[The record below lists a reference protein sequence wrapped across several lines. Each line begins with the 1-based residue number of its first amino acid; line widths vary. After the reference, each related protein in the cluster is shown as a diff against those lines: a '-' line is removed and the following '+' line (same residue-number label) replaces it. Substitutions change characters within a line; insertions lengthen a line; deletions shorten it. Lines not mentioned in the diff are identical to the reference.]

1 MTEHSA
7 DSSAMAS
14 DEDSTALLDLSEEL
28 LLLIA
33 WQMEP
38 RTLVRFGSC
47 CRSLSKL
54 VLKDEA
60 YAWAAAL
67 EQAGGDPRHPE
78 PRRALRCLTTLERVH
93 WRRASSTRPGSAG
106 PRPPARRH
114 HATLACC
121 GGETLIIVGGEH
133 GRARWVH
140 ADAFAFDVR
149 AGTWTQAAKAT
160 TWPDGDGPRRTFWD
174 TEVGRVN
181 RLVLVTDSAER
192 EWALLYAERASEGA
206 ALSQPEE
213 TWLLGPLGPAAGAA
227 SWQWIR
233 LGAAPTSRAVGYT
246 VNALSHR
253 PGLAAVVLGGL
264 DVSERPLLA
273 LESLVIQAT
282 SDGGVDAHWG
292 AHDVDVIAAGLAS
305 FQRPPEPPA
314 RAHHAAVEWPG
325 RGLLVVGGEGRG
337 GRNLRND
344 LWLLEPSGDSL
355 HWRKLP
361 FTLPNE
367 AGRTQLCAAV
377 VGGGPST
384 HRLVVFGGSCQP
396 VDNMINSTAR
406 QAPLDFWARDLDG
419 CETSSGGWD
428 WLSWQRSR
436 SPLPTEPRLRA
447 SAATVHAGGT
457 MLVYGG
463 SRLVGGWPADCDAVD
478 TLAIRLGAPGRPPRV
493 RTCDAV
499 DDVDDAPAFC
509 LATSRLRVRRGS
521 WVALDDD
528 EASPTAVATAA
539 PDFELV
545 PAPALGIALACR
557 AEGDS
562 MGVAALDFS

>member
-1 MTEHSA
+1 M
-7 DSSAMAS
+7 
-14 DEDSTALLDLSEEL
+14 L
-28 LLLIA
+28 
-33 WQMEP
+33 
-38 RTLVRFGSC
+38 R
-47 CRSLSKL
+47 
-54 VLKDEA
+54 DEA

-93 WRRASSTRPGSAG
+93 WRRASSTRQA
-106 PRPPARRH
+106 PPAATAGAAAPRHARVLRRRNS
-114 HATLACC
+114 
-121 GGETLIIVGGEH
+121 IIVGGEH

-213 TWLLGPLGPAAGAA
+213 TWLLGPLSPAAGAA

-233 LGAAPTSRAVGYT
+233 RGAAPTSRAVGYT

-253 PGLAAVVLGGL
+253 PGLAVVLGGL

-325 RGLLVVGGEGRG
+325 RG
-337 GRNLRND
+337 
-344 LWLLEPSGDSL
+344 PS
-355 HWRKLP
+355 W
-361 FTLPNE
+361 
-367 AGRTQLCAAV
+367 
-377 VGGGPST
+377 
-384 HRLVVFGGSCQP
+384 
-396 VDNMINSTAR
+396 
-406 QAPLDFWARDLDG
+406 
-419 CETSSGGWD
+419 
-428 WLSWQRSR
+428 
-436 SPLPTEPRLRA
+436 
-447 SAATVHAGGT
+447 SAARAA
-457 MLVYGG
+457 
-463 SRLVGGWPADCDAVD
+463 ADATCA
-478 TLAIRLGAPGRPPRV
+478 TTSGCSSPLAIRSTGESCRSRCPTRPGGRSCAPPSW
-493 RTCDAV
+493 A
-499 DDVDDAPAFC
+499 A
-509 LATSRLRVRRGS
+509 VRRRTGS
-521 WVALDDD
+521 SSSA
-528 EASPTAVATAA
+528 EAVSRSTT
-539 PDFELV
+539 
-545 PAPALGIALACR
+545 
-557 AEGDS
+557 
-562 MGVAALDFS
+562 